1 MIFSVFKQLLI
12 TMRPKQ
18 WTKNVFIFT
27 ALLFDLKLLDPT
39 YVVKTIMAA
48 ALFCILSGCV
58 YIINDLTDLEKD
70 RQHPVKRSRPL
81 ASGRL
86 STSRAIGAAMVLPPC
101 TLCLSFLLDA
111 RFGLIAL
118 VYFLLQLL
126 YSFGLKNLVII
137 DVLII
142 ATGFVLRVAAGSVIV
157 QAERFSPWLYV
168 CMTLLALFLGFGKR
182 RNEVVLLDEDALQ
195 HRKVLREYSPQLL
208 DEMIAMVASS
218 FVIAYSLYTFSAE
231 NLPANKAMMLTIPF
245 IIYDIFR
252 YLYLIHQ
259 KNMGGSPEEILI
271 RDWPF
276 VASNLCWGA
285 TVLAVLYVF

>member
-1 MIFSVFKQLLI
+1 MILGVFKQLLI

-39 YVVKTIMAA
+39 YVVKTILAA
-48 ALFCILSGCV
+48 ALFCILSGCI

-70 RQHPVKRSRPL
+70 RQHPVKRNRPL

-86 STSRAIGAAMVLPPC
+86 TKSTAIGAAAVLLLC
-101 TLCLSFLLDA
+101 TLSLSFVLDLH
-111 RFGLIAL
+111 FGVIAL
-118 VYFLLQLL
+118 AYFLLQLL

-157 QAERFSPWLYV
+157 EAERFSPWLYV

-182 RNEVVLLDEDALQ
+182 RNELVLLDADALQ
-195 HRKVLREYSPQLL
+195 HRRVLREYSPQLL
-208 DEMIAMVASS
+208 DEMIALAASS

-245 IIYDIFR
+245 IIYDILR

-271 RDWPF
+271 RDAPF

-285 TVLAVLYVF
+285 TVLAVLYLF

>member
-1 MIFSVFKQLLI
+1 MLFSMFKQLLI

-18 WTKNVFIFT
+18 WTKNAFIFT

-39 YVVKTIMAA
+39 YVVKAGLAA

-58 YIINDLTDLEKD
+58 YVINDLTDLEKD
-70 RQHPVKRSRPL
+70 RQHPIKRSRPL
-81 ASGRL
+81 ASGKL
-86 STSRAIGAAMVLPPC
+86 NQSVAIGAAIVLPLC
-101 TLCLSFLLDA
+101 TLCLSFLLDPH
-111 RFGLIAL
+111 FGVIAL
-118 VYFLLQLL
+118 AYFLLQLF

-157 QAERFSPWLYV
+157 EAERFSPWLYV
-168 CMTLLALFLGFGKR
+168 CMTSLALFLGFGKR
-182 RNEVVLLDEDALQ
+182 RNELVLLDANALQ

-208 DEMIAMVASS
+208 DEMIALVASC

-259 KNMGGSPEEILI
+259 RNMGGSPEEILI
-271 RDWPF
+271 RDAPF